1 MPPSKLFFEQET
13 GKLDTTQL
21 LDEATPIAKLI
32 GLFAIIALIPF
43 AIAFVF
49 LRSSL
54 IGMPLVVLAQFIL
67 AVGVATV
74 LMYVIN
80 RAIQLSNE

>member
-1 MPPSKLFFEQET
+1 MPPSKPFFEQET

-21 LDEATPIAKLI
+21 LDEATPIAELI
-32 GLFAIIALIPF
+32 GLFAILALIPF
-43 AIAFVF
+43 AIVFAF
-49 LRSSL
+49 LRDSL

-74 LMYVIN
+74 LLYVIT

>member
-21 LDEATPIAKLI
+21 LDEATPIAKII
-32 GLFAIIALIPF
+32 GLFVIIALVPF

-49 LRSSL
+49 LGNSL

-74 LMYVIN
+74 LLYVIN
-80 RAIQLSNE
+80 RAIQLSDE